1 MAGSS
6 LDRRRGSLWWVLAVM
21 VILAAI
27 TSGATALATA
37 DACGP
42 YRAAKTWQWLP
53 PHWECR

>member
-6 LDRRRGSLWWVLAVM
+6 LDRRRSPLWWLVAVA
-21 VILAAI
+21 VILGALA
-27 TSGATALATA
+27 SGATALATA
-37 DACGP
+37 DQCGP